1 MTIDDIFDRSNE
13 GEGLYDKYRVYFAD
27 ELDSI
32 VTEAGW
38 DDGEPPLH
46 KAQVPGFVFVL
57 RPDHDYHAR
66 VALAAYMES
75 VRGFN
80 PTLAEDIGGALDL
93 LDVPKMMIP
102 D

>member
-1 MTIDDIFDRSNE
+1 MTTDDIFDQSNE
-13 GEGLYDKYRVYFAD
+13 GEGLYDKYRVYHTDAIPADWGSSD
-27 ELDSI
+27 ELADAR
-32 VTEAGW
+32 V
-38 DDGEPPLH
+38 D
-46 KAQVPGFVFVL
+46 GFVFVL

>member
-1 MTIDDIFDRSNE
+1 MTTDGIFDQSNE
-13 GEGLYDKYRVYFAD
+13 GEGLYDKYRVYFS
-27 ELDSI
+27 EGL
-32 VTEAGW
+32 
-38 DDGEPPLH
+38 PPDWQGAAYRDAL
-46 KAQVPGFVFVL
+46 VPGFVFVL